1 MKKLFFNEHF
11 VDMFSIGLFLLI
23 FVCFCMFY
31 PPKYFVL
38 REPPQVL
45 YRLEASMH
53 GSTGFFHKIQKRL
66 NTEPQGVPD
75 ALDGTV
81 R

>member
-1 MKKLFFNEHF
+1 
-11 VDMFSIGLFLLI
+11 MFSIGLFLLI
-23 FVCFCMFY
+23 FVSFCMFY
-31 PPKYFVL
+31 PPKYFVLREPPQVL

-66 NTEPQGVPD
+66 NTEPQGVPE

>member
-1 MKKLFFNEHF
+1 
-11 VDMFSIGLFLLI
+11 MFSIGLFLLI
-23 FVCFCMFY
+23 VGSFCMFY

-45 YRLEASMH
+45 YRLGASMH
-53 GSTGFFHKIQKRL
+53 GSTEFFHKIQKRL
-66 NTEPQGVPD
+66 NTELQGVPE